1 MSQVLLDHPVEG
13 VARVTLN
20 RPDKLN
26 AFSYSMYEELFAI
39 LDKIR
44 YDPSIRSVILTGAG
58 KGFCAGH
65 DVSGSGGTA
74 DWAPSPV
81 DAGMAERGRALMS
94 VIARVPAAVRS
105 LPQPVIGAING
116 AAAGVGY
123 VLALSTDLCLTTK
136 TAKFVP
142 SFHNA
147 GTGTELGVSWLLPR
161 MVGLSHAMDIL
172 LTGRVML
179 GEEAA
184 RIGLVLRAL
193 EDTDALMEEALAV
206 AEQISGNVPMAVT
219 LAKQSIL
226 SNLSVGSFDAALEIE
241 LRAITI
247 AGGSEDARERRVA
260 MAEKRKPVFR
270 SR

>member
-1 MSQVLLDHPVEG
+1 MSQILLDHPAEG

-26 AFSYSMYEELFAI
+26 SFSYSMYDELFAT

-44 YDPSIRSVILTGAG
+44 YDPAIRSVILTGAG

-65 DVSGSGGTA
+65 DVSGTGGKA
-74 DWAPSPV
+74 EWVPKDCGPV
-81 DAGMAERGRALMS
+81 EAGRAVMS
-94 VIARVPAAVRS
+94 VIARLPAALRS

-161 MVGLSHAMDIL
+161 LVGLQHAMDIL
-172 LTGRVML
+172 LTGRTML

-193 EDTDALMEEALAV
+193 DDADALMVEALAV
-206 AEQISGNVPMAVT
+206 ADQIAGNVPVAVT
-219 LAKQSIL
+219 LAKHSIM
-226 SNLSVGSFDAALEIE
+226 SNLSVGSFEAALELE
-241 LRAITI
+241 LRAIMI
-247 AGGSEDARERRVA
+247 AGGSEDAKERRTA
-260 MAEKRKPVFR
+260 RAEGRKPVFR